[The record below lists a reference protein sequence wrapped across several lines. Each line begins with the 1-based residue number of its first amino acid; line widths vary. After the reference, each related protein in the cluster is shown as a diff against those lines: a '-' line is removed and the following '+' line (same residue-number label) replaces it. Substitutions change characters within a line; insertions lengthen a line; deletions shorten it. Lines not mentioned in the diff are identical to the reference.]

1 MIAFV
6 FYGFMATPELIGA
19 FIGAFIIKR
28 IYFLIYHI
36 HQFCRCDT
44 QITIFGI
51 RQLLALI
58 YMLINFSDQKLY
70 CQKHIV
76 FSGNLFSSRIFN
88 KAMIAVFIGKWL

>member
-6 FYGFMATPELIGA
+6 FYGFMVTPEL
-19 FIGAFIIKR
+19 IGAFIIKR
-28 IYFLIYHI
+28 IYFSIYHI

-44 QITIFGI
+44 QTTIFCI

-76 FSGNLFSSRIFN
+76 FSGDLFASRIFN
-88 KAMIAVFIGKWL
+88 KAMIAVFIGIGL